1 MTYSAEACS
10 GAHGGPASSSSVK
23 AITAWQFRSWY
34 GSAAVEP
41 FTDTAPRI
49 LILEPDNKVRST
61 LLRYAVKGWQ
71 GAAVQST
78 SGTLADA
85 LSDLARLKTFD
96 VLIVGCDFSKD
107 GTVENP
113 TLQALRAVAADP
125 SNPAVVLVTSKGSEY
140 TAVQAVK
147 SGAFDY
153 VPKSLLG
160 REQILSA
167 VQRAMLHRSGL
178 LGNRSG
184 TVTGVVRLFGYDM
197 RRCLATRD
205 SVSVH
210 VAFSAERGK
219 EVVLKVLHRGRG
231 ALSRDAN
238 FEQLV
243 GEFKLLYDIDDR
255 AVADIYDFRVT
266 SQYCYIA
273 MEYFPLGHLGTQLDS
288 RLPPAEALH
297 YGREIAHALSIIH
310 TAGVIHRDL
319 KPGNIMLRED
329 DSVAL
334 IDFGISQALSAAKA
348 ETEHV
353 GREIAGTPYYI
364 SPEQAAGAAA
374 DERADL
380 YSLGVILYQM
390 LTGEKPYV
398 GATTDE
404 ILERHRKAAVPTLPA
419 ELAAYQPLTN
429 KLLAKDPSQRFGSAR
444 EVLEALQQHDAAAA
458 DESADA
464 APEPAAAAS

>member
-1 MTYSAEACS
+1 MKGVT
-10 GAHGGPASSSSVK
+10 ASPL
-23 AITAWQFRSWY
+23 RSWY
-34 GSAAVEP
+34 GSEAVEA

-78 SGTLADA
+78 SGTLSDA
-85 LSDLARLKTFD
+85 LADPERLKSFD
-96 VLIVGCDFSKD
+96 VLLVGCDFSKD
-107 GTVENP
+107 GTAENP

-125 SNPAVVLVTSKGSEY
+125 NNPAVILLTSKGSEY
-140 TAVQAVK
+140 TAVQAIK

-153 VPKSLLG
+153 VPKALLG
-160 REQILSA
+160 REQVLSA
-167 VQRAMLHRSGL
+167 VQRAMLHRKGL
-178 LGNRSG
+178 LGSRGG

-231 ALSRDAN
+231 ALSRDAS
-238 FEQLV
+238 FERLV
-243 GEFKLLYDIDDR
+243 TEFKLLYDIEDR
-255 AVADIYDFRVT
+255 AVAEIYDFRVT

-273 MEYFPLGHLGTQLDS
+273 MEYFPLGHLGTRLDAPLS
-288 RLPPAEALH
+288 PAEARH
-297 YGREIAHALSIIH
+297 FGREIAHALSIIH

-319 KPGNIMLRED
+319 KPGNIMLRAD
-329 DSVAL
+329 DTVAL
-334 IDFGISQALSAAKA
+334 IDFGISQSAAVQPSDPEQA
-348 ETEHV
+348 N
-353 GREIAGTPYYI
+353 REIAGTPYYM
-364 SPEQAAGAAA
+364 SPEQANGALT
-374 DERADL
+374 DERSDL

-390 LTGEKPYV
+390 LTGSKPYV

-404 ILERHRKAAVPTLPA
+404 ILEQHRSAALPSLPA
-419 ELAAYQPLTN
+419 ELAAYQPLLN
-429 KLLAKDPSQRFGSAR
+429 KLLAKDPSQRFASAR
-444 EVLEALQQHDAAAA
+444 EALEALEQTPVPISAERGA
-458 DESADA
+458 DG
-464 APEPAAAAS
+464 PVAAAS

>member
-1 MTYSAEACS
+1 MTRCCGWRNQS
-10 GAHGGPASSSSVK
+10 PVK
-23 AITAWQFRSWY
+23 AVTAKPSRNWY
-34 GSAAVEP
+34 GFAAVEP
-41 FTDTAPRI
+41 LVDNAPRI
-49 LILEPDNKVRST
+49 LILEPDIKVRST

-78 SGTLADA
+78 SGTLMEA
-85 LSDLARLKTFD
+85 LDDPERLKSFD
-96 VLIVGCDFSKD
+96 VLLVGCDFSKD
-107 GTVENP
+107 GTAANP
-113 TLQALRAVAADP
+113 TLQALRALAADP
-125 SNPAVVLVTSKGSEY
+125 TNPAVILLTQKGSEY
-140 TAVQAVK
+140 TAVQAIK

-160 REQILSA
+160 REQVLSA
-167 VQRAMLHRSGL
+167 VQRAMLHRKGL
-178 LGNRSG
+178 LGHRG
-184 TVTGVVRLFGYDM
+184 GAVTGVVRLFGYDM

-210 VAFSAERGK
+210 VAFSAERAK

-231 ALSRDAN
+231 SLSRDAS
-238 FEQLV
+238 FERLV
-243 GEFKLLYDIDDR
+243 TEFKLLYDIADR
-255 AVADIYDFRVT
+255 AVAEIYDFRVT

-273 MEYFPLGHLGTQLDS
+273 MEYFPLGHLGTQLDATLAPS
-288 RLPPAEALH
+288 EALH
-297 YGREIAHALSIIH
+297 YAREITRALSIIH

-319 KPGNIMLRED
+319 KPANIMLRED

-334 IDFGISQALSAAKA
+334 IDFGISHSTSTASGERKQ
-348 ETEHV
+348 TD
-353 GREIAGTPYYI
+353 GEIAGTPYYM

-398 GATTDE
+398 GATAAE
-404 ILERHRKAAVPTLPA
+404 ILEQHRSAALPSLPTH
-419 ELAAYQPLTN
+419 LAACQPLLN

-444 EVLEALQQHDAAAA
+444 EVLEALHAARPEMDAL
-458 DESADA
+458 
-464 APEPAAAAS
+464 PEPVPALAS

>member
-1 MTYSAEACS
+1 
-10 GAHGGPASSSSVK
+10 VK
-23 AITAWQFRSWY
+23 AVTARPLQNCY
-34 GSAAVEP
+34 GSLAVEP
-41 FTDTAPRI
+41 FRDNAPRI

-85 LSDLARLKTFD
+85 LGDLERLKSFD
-96 VLIVGCDFSKD
+96 VLLVGCDFSKD
-107 GTVENP
+107 GTAENP

-125 SNPAVVLVTSKGSEY
+125 SNPAVILLTSKGSEY
-140 TAVQAVK
+140 TAVQAIK

-153 VPKSLLG
+153 VPKDLLG
-160 REQILSA
+160 REQVLSA
-167 VQRAMLHRSGL
+167 VQRAMLHRKGMP
-178 LGNRSG
+178 GNRDG

-197 RRCLATRD
+197 RRCLATHD

-231 ALSRDAN
+231 ALSRDDN
-238 FEQLV
+238 FERLV
-243 GEFKLLYDIDDR
+243 TEFKLLYDIDDHT
-255 AVADIYDFRVT
+255 VAEIYDFRVT

-273 MEYFPLGHLGTQLDS
+273 MEYFPLGHLGTQLDT
-288 RLPPAEALH
+288 RLSPAEALH
-297 YGREIAHALSIIH
+297 YAREIAHGLSIIH

-319 KPGNIMLRED
+319 KPGNIMLRND

-334 IDFGISQALSAAKA
+334 IDFGISHSTRVARADSGDGQ
-348 ETEHV
+348 
-353 GREIAGTPYYI
+353 REIAGTPYYM
-364 SPEQAAGAAA
+364 SPEQAAGTAT
-374 DERADL
+374 DERTDL
-380 YSLGVILYQM
+380 YALGVILYQM
-390 LTGEKPYV
+390 LTGDKPYV

-404 ILERHRKAAVPTLPA
+404 ILNQHRDAALPTLGPK
-419 ELAAYQPLTN
+419 LAIYQPLLN

-444 EVLEALQQHDAAAA
+444 EALEAFEQTPAVEAEAARA
-458 DESADA
+458 SALA
-464 APEPAAAAS
+464 G

>member
-1 MTYSAEACS
+1 
-10 GAHGGPASSSSVK
+10 VK
-23 AITAWQFRSWY
+23 AVTAQQFRTWY
-34 GSAAVEP
+34 GFPAVEP
-41 FTDTAPRI
+41 FADNPPRI
-49 LILEPDNKVRST
+49 LILEPDGKVRSS

-78 SGTLADA
+78 SGTLADT
-85 LSDLARLKTFD
+85 LGDLARLKSFD

-107 GTVENP
+107 GTAENP

-125 SNPAVVLVTSKGSEY
+125 SNPAVILVTSKGSEY
-140 TAVQAVK
+140 TAVQAIK

-153 VPKSLLG
+153 VPKTLLG

-167 VQRAMLHRSGL
+167 VQRAMLHRRGL
-178 LGNRSG
+178 LANRGSV
-184 TVTGVVRLFGYDM
+184 VTGVVRLFGYDM

-238 FEQLV
+238 FERLV
-243 GEFKLLYDIDDR
+243 TEFKLLYDIDDH
-255 AVADIYDFRVT
+255 AVAEIYDFRVT

-273 MEYFPLGHLGTQLDS
+273 MEYFPLGHLGTQLDT
-288 RLPPAEALH
+288 RLAPAEALH

-310 TAGVIHRDL
+310 MAGVIHRDL
-319 KPGNIMLRED
+319 KPGNIMLRDD

-334 IDFGISQALSAAKA
+334 IDFGISQATNVPKTETA
-348 ETEHV
+348 EAQ
-353 GREIAGTPYYI
+353 REIAGTPYYM
-364 SPEQAAGAAA
+364 SPEQAVGAAA

-398 GATTDE
+398 GATTEE
-404 ILERHRKAAVPTLPA
+404 ILEQHRSAAVPTLPA
-419 ELAAYQPLTN
+419 DLTAYQPLLN
-429 KLLAKDPSQRFGSAR
+429 KLLAKDPAQRFGSAR
-444 EVLEALQQHDAAAA
+444 ETLEALQQSDVPAA
-458 DESADA
+458 DASADTEP
-464 APEPAAAAS
+464 PEPVPAIAAS

>member
-1 MTYSAEACS
+1 
-10 GAHGGPASSSSVK
+10 VK
-23 AITAWQFRSWY
+23 AVTAWPLRSWY
-34 GSAAVEP
+34 GSEAVEP
-41 FTDTAPRI
+41 FADNAPRI

-61 LLRYAVKGWQ
+61 LLRYAVKGWH

-78 SGTLADA
+78 SGTLTDA
-85 LSDLARLKTFD
+85 LGDPERLKSFD
-96 VLIVGCDFSKD
+96 VLLVGCDFSKD
-107 GTVENP
+107 GTAENP

-125 SNPAVVLVTSKGSEY
+125 GNPAVILLTSKGSEY

-167 VQRAMLHRSGL
+167 VQRAMLHRKGL
-178 LGNRSG
+178 LGARGG

-210 VAFSAERGK
+210 VAFSAERSK

-231 ALSRDAN
+231 ALARDEN
-238 FEQLV
+238 FERLV
-243 GEFKLLYDIDDR
+243 MEFKLLYDIDDR
-255 AVADIYDFRVT
+255 SVAEIYDFRVT

-273 MEYFPLGHLGTQLDS
+273 MEYFPLGHLGTQLDTP
-288 RLPPAEALH
+288 LMPHEALH
-297 YGREIAHALSIIH
+297 YAREIAHGLSIIH
-310 TAGVIHRDL
+310 MAGVIHRDL
-319 KPGNIMLRED
+319 KPGNLMLRDD

-334 IDFGISQALSAAKA
+334 IDFGISQSKYATAAQPEQA
-348 ETEHV
+348 E
-353 GREIAGTPYYI
+353 REIAGTPYYI
-364 SPEQAAGAAA
+364 SPEQAAGTAV

-398 GATTDE
+398 GATTEE
-404 ILERHRKAAVPTLPA
+404 ILEQHRNAAVPSLPA
-419 ELAAYQPLTN
+419 GLAVYQPLLN
-429 KLLAKDPSQRFGSAR
+429 KLLAKDPNQRFGSAR
-444 EVLEALQQHDAAAA
+444 EALEALQQAEAL
-458 DESADA
+458 
-464 APEPAAAAS
+464 PAAAPPEPVPALAS

>member
-1 MTYSAEACS
+1 MIA
-10 GAHGGPASSSSVK
+10 V
-23 AITAWQFRSWY
+23 TATQSRNCY
-34 GSAAVEP
+34 GSGAVEP
-41 FTDTAPRI
+41 FRDNAPRI

-78 SGTLADA
+78 SGTLVDA
-85 LSDLARLKTFD
+85 LGDLERLKSFD
-96 VLIVGCDFSKD
+96 VLLVGCDFSKD
-107 GTVENP
+107 GTAENP

-125 SNPAVVLVTSKGSEY
+125 SNPAVILLTTKGSEY
-140 TAVQAVK
+140 TAVQAIK

-153 VPKSLLG
+153 VPKALLG
-160 REQILSA
+160 REQVLSA
-167 VQRAMLHRSGL
+167 VQRAMLHRKGL
-178 LGNRSG
+178 LGLRDG

-238 FEQLV
+238 FERLV
-243 GEFKLLYDIDDR
+243 TEFKLLYDIDDH
-255 AVADIYDFRVT
+255 AVAEIYDFRVT

-273 MEYFPLGHLGTQLDS
+273 MEYFPLGHLGTQLDT
-288 RLPPAEALH
+288 RLAPAEALH
-297 YGREIAHALSIIH
+297 YAREIAHGLSIIH

-319 KPGNIMLRED
+319 KPGNIMLRDD

-334 IDFGISQALSAAKA
+334 IDFGISHSAHVAKRRPDGA
-348 ETEHV
+348 QQ
-353 GREIAGTPYYI
+353 EIAGTPYYI
-364 SPEQAAGAAA
+364 SPEQAAGAAT
-374 DERADL
+374 DERTDL

-404 ILERHRKAAVPTLPA
+404 ILEQHRNAALPV
-419 ELAAYQPLTN
+419 LA
-429 KLLAKDPSQRFGSAR
+429 RRAR
-444 EVLEALQQHDAAAA
+444 
-458 DESADA
+458 
-464 APEPAAAAS
+464 ASTSRC